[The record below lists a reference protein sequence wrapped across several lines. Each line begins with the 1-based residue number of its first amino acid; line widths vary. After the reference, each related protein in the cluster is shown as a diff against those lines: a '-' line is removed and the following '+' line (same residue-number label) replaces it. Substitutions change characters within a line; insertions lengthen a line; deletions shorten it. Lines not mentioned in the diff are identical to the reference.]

1 MTKAMTRATTW
12 AAARAAAFALAA
24 LALAAPGA
32 AAKSVE
38 ADRIWVQKAERK
50 LHLMKGRKIV
60 RTFPIHLGR
69 QPLGHKRRE
78 GDSRTPEGLYSVRS
92 RNSISE
98 FYRALEISYPN
109 MDDRLRAAV
118 DGVNPGGKIMIHGEP
133 DDPLARLTLP
143 KDWTQGCIALKN
155 RDMRVVWKAA
165 ARGTPVQIDP

>member
-1 MTKAMTRATTW
+1 MTKAMTW
-12 AAARAAAFALAA
+12 ALALAA
-24 LALAAPGA
+24 LAASGA
-32 AAKSVE
+32 AAKTVE
-38 ADRIWVQKAERK
+38 ADKIWVQKSERK
-50 LHLMKGRKIV
+50 LHLMKGREIV

-92 RNSISE
+92 RNSVSE
-98 FYRALEISYPN
+98 YYRALEISYPN
-109 MDDRLRAAV
+109 HADRLRAAV
-118 DGVNPGGKIMIHGEP
+118 EGVNPGGKIMIHGEP

-165 ARGTPVQIDP
+165 GRGTPVQIDP

>member
-1 MTKAMTRATTW
+1 MTKTMTL
-12 AAARAAAFALAA
+12 ALAA
-24 LALAAPGA
+24 LALAASGA
-32 AAKSVE
+32 AAEPVE
-38 ADRIWVQKAERK
+38 ADKIWVQKSERK
-50 LHLMKGRKIV
+50 LHLMKGREIV

-78 GDSRTPEGLYSVRS
+78 GDSRTPEGLYNVRS
-92 RNSISE
+92 RNSISG

-109 MDDRLRAAV
+109 LDDRLHAAV
-118 DGVNPGGKIMIHGEP
+118 SGFNPGGKIMIHGEP

-155 RDMRVVWKAA
+155 RHMRVVWKAA